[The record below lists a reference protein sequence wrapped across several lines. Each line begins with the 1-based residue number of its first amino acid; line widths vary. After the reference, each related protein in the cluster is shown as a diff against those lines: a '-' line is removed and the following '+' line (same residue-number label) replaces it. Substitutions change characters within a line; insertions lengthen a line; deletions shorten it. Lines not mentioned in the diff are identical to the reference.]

1 MATQTLTRTPT
12 TRFNLSIDLETY
24 SSADLVSYG
33 VYRYV
38 ESPDFEILLF
48 GYAFDGEDP
57 VVVDF
62 TSLNPSEM
70 KAWKKQISEWLTCG
84 EYKLRAF
91 NAEFEMACLSKFLG
105 FEIPAEYW
113 WDTQVTAAT
122 VGLPRSLADV
132 GIALGLNPEYLKNP
146 EGKALIRY
154 FCQPCAP
161 SKANGGR
168 SRNRPPH
175 APDKWQRFIEYN
187 KQDVIAERA
196 IARKLA
202 RFEPSE
208 AEHEAWV
215 LSVGINRRGV
225 LCDRQ
230 MAENAVKI
238 SQEHTAILM
247 NELRQLTGLENPN
260 SNTQLTK
267 WLGLT
272 DITKD
277 TVATELKTAEGDRK
291 RVLELRQE
299 LGKTSIKK
307 YEAML
312 GMMSPTDNRCRGVFS
327 FYGANRTGRFTARGI
342 QLQNLPQNHI
352 DLLSEARDLV
362 CRGDREGLE
371 MLFGNVPDTL
381 SQLIRTAFIAKPGH
395 TFAVADFSAIEARVV
410 AWLADEKWR
419 MDLFAAGG
427 DIYCQS
433 ATKMFGVPVEKHGRN
448 AELRQRGKVA
458 ELACGYGGSVGA
470 MVNMGGEKLGLT
482 EEELARIVELWREAS
497 PNIVAMWWDIDEKVK
512 RCVKRGIT
520 STAARG
526 MTISRSKR
534 VLEITL
540 PSGRAL
546 RYFDPE
552 IGISKFDKECVV
564 YKGYDQGK
572 WSTNNSY
579 GPKFVENITQGVAR
593 DCLVEAM
600 KRVSR
605 RYPEIVMHVH
615 DEMIVEVPEEEAQE
629 ALTYMCECMAEPIP
643 WAPGLLLKGDGYVTK
658 FYRKD

>member
-1 MATQTLTRTPT
+1 MMDTQTPTRTPT

-57 VVVDF
+57 AVVDF
-62 TSLNPSEM
+62 TSLNPAEL
-70 KAWKKQISEWLTCG
+70 KAWKKQIAEWLTCG
-84 EYKLRAF
+84 EYKLRAY
-91 NAEFEMACLSKFLG
+91 NAEFEMACLSKWLG

-168 SRNRPPH
+168 CRNRPPD
-175 APDKWQRFIEYN
+175 ASDKWKRFIEYN

-208 AEHEAWV
+208 EEHDAWV

-267 WLGLT
+267 WLGLP

-497 PNIVAMWWDIDEKVK
+497 P
-512 RCVKRGIT
+512 
-520 STAARG
+520 
-526 MTISRSKR
+526 
-534 VLEITL
+534 
-540 PSGRAL
+540 
-546 RYFDPE
+546 
-552 IGISKFDKECVV
+552 
-564 YKGYDQGK
+564 
-572 WSTNNSY
+572 
-579 GPKFVENITQGVAR
+579 
-593 DCLVEAM
+593 
-600 KRVSR
+600 
-605 RYPEIVMHVH
+605 
-615 DEMIVEVPEEEAQE
+615 
-629 ALTYMCECMAEPIP
+629 
-643 WAPGLLLKGDGYVTK
+643 
-658 FYRKD
+658 